1 MPNSTILIQL
11 SLDYG
16 PKEGITLTR
25 AIHKVLH
32 FLYKMKSGVSCAT
45 LGTAQ
50 TDLMGPNC
58 V

>member
-1 MPNSTILIQL
+1 MQL

-25 AIHKVLH
+25 AIHKVLNL
-32 FLYKMKSGVSCAT
+32 LYKMKSGVNCAT
-45 LGTAQ
+45 LATAQ

>member
-1 MPNSTILIQL
+1 MMQL

-16 PKEGITLTR
+16 PKEVITLTR

-32 FLYKMKSGVSCAT
+32 FLYKMKSRVSCAT
-45 LGTAQ
+45 LTTAQ